1 MATLSF
7 CSLPTNLD
15 WSQAKLLHQWWHA
28 YIFLSSDYIVF
39 KSLPDTILLTL
50 VPIIFFCNRIL
61 YIEILKFLI
70 EKRYLLL
77 ILSME
82 KKSSFY
88 KHDNLET
95 SNVVISSAVIKSS
108 TPRRQ
113 FYVASYFFSFLSDLS
128 PIIGNPCQQLIHSLT
143 LTNCRLVYLTDWLVM

>member
-70 EKRYLLL
+70 EIRYLLL
-77 ILSME
+77 ILNME
-82 KKSSFY
+82 KNHLY
-88 KHDNLET
+88 
-95 SNVVISSAVIKSS
+95 
-108 TPRRQ
+108 PRRTQ
-113 FYVASYFFSFLSDLS
+113 LWIHNICYSILDEFWRKTKVEESKKDR
-128 PIIGNPCQQLIHSLT
+128 GQQRKSWT
-143 LTNCRLVYLTDWLVM
+143 LWCPYNAYRK